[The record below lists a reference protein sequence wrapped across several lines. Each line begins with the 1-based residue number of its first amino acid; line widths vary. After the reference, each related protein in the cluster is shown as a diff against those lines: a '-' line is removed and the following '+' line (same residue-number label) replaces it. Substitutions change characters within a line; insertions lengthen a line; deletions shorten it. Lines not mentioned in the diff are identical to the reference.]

1 MYVTKIPMPKP
12 RLIASEH
19 KTRFPL
25 AGQNWSNMAVHHYS
39 VILKAKKKLAN
50 AAICYLKG

>member
-25 AGQNWSNMAVHHYS
+25 TGQNWSNPAVHHYS
-39 VILKAKKKLAN
+39 VILKYKKKSLLTLLF
-50 AAICYLKG
+50 AI